1 MVCQIRDQTHDLSLT
16 KYVKN
21 KICAFHLLNMLKN
34 KFQTEDDILLRT
46 ELEEIEADQPNRFK
60 VWYTLDRPD
69 EGMCVDQLL
78 SYSGSPLI
86 RPFPL

>member
-1 MVCQIRDQTHDLSLT
+1 
-16 KYVKN
+16 
-21 KICAFHLLNMLKN
+21 MLKN

-60 VWYTLDRPD
+60 VWYTLDRPE